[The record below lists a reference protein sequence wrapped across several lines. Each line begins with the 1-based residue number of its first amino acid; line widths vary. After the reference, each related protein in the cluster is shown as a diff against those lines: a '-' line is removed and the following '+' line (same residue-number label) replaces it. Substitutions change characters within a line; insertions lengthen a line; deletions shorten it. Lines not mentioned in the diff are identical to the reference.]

1 MVWFKQ
7 IPIEYSQTS
16 KKKVKIFDQ
25 QDFIKKYDKNRK
37 ELKRIRS
44 SDKIT
49 EKLYLSNVAEI
60 QVKFKQKRKKLNK
73 IINKFE
79 INETTLPEGGVGF
92 SLRLVETFWSVET
105 FL

>member
-1 MVWFKQ
+1 MIK
-7 IPIEYSQTS
+7 IEKNS
-16 KKKVKIFDQ
+16 KK
-25 QDFIKKYDKNRK
+25 IKN
-37 ELKRIRS
+37 

-49 EKLYLSNVAEI
+49 EKLYLSNFAEV

-73 IINKFE
+73 IINEFE
-79 INETTLPEGGVGF
+79 INETPLPEGGVGF